1 MQKQNI
7 FNLQISNISEQQCGQ
22 KKYQALKPLV
32 KDDIVQLTTR
42 ND

>member
-7 FNLQISNISEQQCGQ
+7 FNLQISDTNEQQRGQ

-32 KDDIVQLTTR
+32 NDDIVQFR
-42 ND
+42 